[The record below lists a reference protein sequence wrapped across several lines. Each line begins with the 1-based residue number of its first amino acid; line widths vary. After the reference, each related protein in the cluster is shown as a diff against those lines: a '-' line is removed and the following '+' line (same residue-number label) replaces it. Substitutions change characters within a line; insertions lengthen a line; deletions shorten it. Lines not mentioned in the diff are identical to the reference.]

1 MCRTPP
7 RFQSEVSGPARS
19 EHSEKPSK
27 DSDGNYSAAS
37 FASGFLKIDALGWQQ
52 FAGAQADMWDLVVEA
67 AQSPALHWSVVA
79 CAVLALVYKVLT
91 DGEGL
96 MADMYGDEFDS

>member
-1 MCRTPP
+1 
-7 RFQSEVSGPARS
+7 
-19 EHSEKPSK
+19 
-27 DSDGNYSAAS
+27 
-37 FASGFLKIDALGWQQ
+37 
-52 FAGAQADMWDLVVEA
+52 MWDLVVEA

-96 MADMYGDEFDS
+96 MADMYADDLDI